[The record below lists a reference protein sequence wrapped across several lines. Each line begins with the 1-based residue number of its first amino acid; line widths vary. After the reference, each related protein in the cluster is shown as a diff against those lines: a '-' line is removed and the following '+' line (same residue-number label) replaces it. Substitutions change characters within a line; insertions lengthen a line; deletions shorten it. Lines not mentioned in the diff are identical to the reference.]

1 MRKRILVT
9 LLAVLLAVS
18 LTGCVKMKMDV
29 TVKMNGK
36 IDASV
41 LLAIDG
47 SMGELSDLS
56 EYGYSSDDMEELREK
71 GWDVQPY
78 KEDPFVGYRISKKD
92 LDPSELG
99 EASGFD
105 TPGAALIRNGSTYVM
120 DFDLFSS
127 DGDSEDTAELL
138 DFLRQIGASVKF
150 RLTLPIKPKAH
161 SATSVSADGK
171 TLEWDLL
178 QMTPGEK
185 IHVEFD
191 AGKAKGA
198 VIAAAVAGLAAVGG
212 VTAFLVSR
220 NRRKKAPAAVYPPAG
235 QDNGYYYDTH

>member
-1 MRKRILVT
+1 MKKRALMVLLAL
-9 LLAVLLAVS
+9 LLAVL
-18 LTGCVKMKMDV
+18 LTGCVKMEMDV

-78 KEDPFVGYRISKKD
+78 KEDPFVGYRISRKD

-105 TPGAALIRNGSTYVM
+105 TSGAALIRNGSTYVM

-127 DGDSEDTAELL
+127 GEDAESTAQML
-138 DFLRQIGASVKF
+138 DFLREIGASVKF
-150 RLTLPIKPKAH
+150 RLTLPIKPRAH

-178 QMTPGEK
+178 EMSPGEK

-220 NRRKKAPAAVYPPAG
+220 NRKKAPAAVYPPAG